1 MTYLGNEASHL
12 APVEL
17 YELTR
22 DDVVYRYTSA
32 DVALTDADANEYDP
46 AVIARREVQASEE
59 DTAHSIEVELPVG
72 SPVAAWF
79 QGLIHVHP
87 VWLRIRRRH
96 RGQSGAANETLLF
109 YGRVEGC
116 VVQSDGRATLTA
128 VPIRKAVR
136 RVLPTITVQRRC
148 NWMLYDTN
156 TCGVSEASHKWAVT
170 ISANASGTLTVD
182 ASLWTSG
189 TVPDV
194 GEFVGGFVEWYP
206 DGDTSADLRRQWVT
220 AHPAL
225 RTLSTFIPEPTIP
238 LAIAARVW
246 LYSGC
251 DRSATTCHARFANI
265 ANFGGFPQMP
275 DESPFDQR
283 MSD

>member
-1 MTYLGNEASHL
+1 VTYLGNEASHL

-17 YELTR
+17 YEFTR
-22 DDVVYRYTSA
+22 DDVVYRYTPN
-32 DVALTDADANEYDP
+32 DVTLTDSDANEYAP
-46 AVIARREVQASEE
+46 ALIARREVQASEE

-79 QGLIHVHP
+79 QGLVHVHP

-109 YGRVEGC
+109 YGRVESAQ
-116 VVQSDGRATLTA
+116 VQADGRATLTCA
-128 VPIRKAVR
+128 PIRKAVR
-136 RVLPTITVQRRC
+136 RILPTITVQRQC
-148 NWMLYDTN
+148 NWVLYGDE
-156 TCGVSEASHKWAVT
+156 CGVSEAAHKWAVT
-170 ISANASGTLTVD
+170 ITANASGELTVS
-182 ASLWTSG
+182 ASDWTADPI
-189 TVPDV
+189 PDV

-206 DGDTSADLRRQWVT
+206 DGDLAADLRRQWVT
-220 AHPAL
+220 THAAL
-225 RTLSTFIPEPTIP
+225 RTLSTFVHEPSIP
-238 LAIAARVW
+238 LDTAARVW

-251 DRSATTCHARFANI
+251 DRSRTVCKSRFANI
-265 ANFGGFPQMP
+265 ANFGGFPDMP

>member
-17 YELTR
+17 YEFMR
-22 DDVVYRYTSA
+22 DDVVYRYTPN
-32 DVALTDADANEYDP
+32 DVTLTDSDTNEYAP
-46 AVIARREVQASEE
+46 ALIARREVQASEE

-79 QGLIHVHP
+79 QGLVHVHP

-116 VVQSDGRATLTA
+116 VVQNDGRVTLTA

-148 NWMLYDTN
+148 NWMLYDTD

-170 ISANASGTLTVD
+170 ITANAAGTLTVS
-182 ASLWTSG
+182 ASNWTSDPI
-189 TVPDV
+189 PDV
-194 GEFVGGFVEWYP
+194 GQFVGGFVEWHP
-206 DGDTSADLRRQWVT
+206 NGDTSADLRRQWVT
-220 AHPAL
+220 THAAL
-225 RTLSTFIPEPTIP
+225 RTLQTFIHEPTVP
-238 LAIAARVW
+238 LNIAARVW

-251 DRSATTCHARFANI
+251 DRSLSTCRTRFNNV

-275 DESPFDQR
+275 DENPFDQR